1 MNGFF
6 SVCPYELVGAI
17 MYIRDKMGNETA
29 MRTVSKN

>member
-17 MYIRDKMGNETA
+17 MYMNDKKGYETA
-29 MRTVSKN
+29 MRTVSKT

>member
-17 MYIRDKMGNETA
+17 MYMSDKKGNETA
-29 MRTVSKN
+29 MRTVSKT